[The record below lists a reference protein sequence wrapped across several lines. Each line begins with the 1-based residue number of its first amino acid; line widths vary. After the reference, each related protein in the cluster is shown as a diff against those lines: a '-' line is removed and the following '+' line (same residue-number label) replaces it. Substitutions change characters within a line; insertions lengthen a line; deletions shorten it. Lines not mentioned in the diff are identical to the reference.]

1 MYNGPA
7 QPKELLT
14 PSGQPETITTLE
26 YGYMLASTD
35 PKDPILIVGRDGKD
49 GREAVPVDL
58 VPGLQDFIAPIVKSA
73 VPEGGKL
80 QLFHYQPHEEGKRE
94 MKVAAFLQAMDSRG
108 VHWTRIVAL
117 PLDFP
122 LDRDGQLNY
131 DMEPFDAAFESR
143 FAVRH

>member
-14 PSGQPETITTLE
+14 PSGQPETIQTLE
-26 YGYMLASTD
+26 YGYLLVSSN
-35 PKDPILIVGRDGKD
+35 PKDAVLIVGRDGRD
-49 GREAVPVDL
+49 GREAVPADL
-58 VPGLQDFIAPIVKSA
+58 VPGLRDFITPIAKSA
-73 VPEGGKL
+73 VKQGGRL
-80 QLFHYQPHEEGKRE
+80 QLFHYQPHEEGQRE

-108 VHWTRIVAL
+108 VHWTRIVSL

-122 LDRDGQLNY
+122 LDHDGQLNY
-131 DMEPFDAAFESR
+131 DMAPFDAAFESR